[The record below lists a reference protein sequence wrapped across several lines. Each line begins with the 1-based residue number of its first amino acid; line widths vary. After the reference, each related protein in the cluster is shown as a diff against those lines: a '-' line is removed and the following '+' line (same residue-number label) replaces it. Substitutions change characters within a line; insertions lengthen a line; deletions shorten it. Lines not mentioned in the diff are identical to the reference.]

1 MWYGWARDWDRL
13 MGEPQISSPRALSPI
28 AGIEPGT
35 IPALAE
41 IGLAPDLCPQRQGGG
56 REAALDTL
64 DSFLAERG
72 ANYRREMS
80 SPVTA
85 FTACSRLSP
94 HLTWGTVSM
103 REVTQAAYARM
114 ADLRTQSS
122 REALTA
128 KGSMNSF
135 AGRLRWH
142 CHFMQKLECE
152 PRLEFKCLHRAYE
165 GLRPD
170 LPDQMRLKAWQRGE
184 TGFPFVDACMR
195 ALIATGWLNFRMRAM
210 LMSFASYQLWLP
222 WRASGEHLA
231 RVFTDYEPGIHWPQ
245 VQMQPGTTGMN
256 TLRIYNPVKQSQ
268 DQDPAGI
275 FIRRWVP
282 ELADVPAV
290 YLHEPWQWE
299 GPPSLLERTYPE
311 RIIDHVAAAKTA
323 RDQLWAVRK
332 KPASKTEAS
341 AVAEKHG
348 SRKDRGNASTGRRKS
363 KPKRSSS
370 QLSFDVWAHALT
382 IPYPHML

>member
-1 MWYGWARDWDRL
+1 M
-13 MGEPQISSPRALSPI
+13 
-28 AGIEPGT
+28 
-35 IPALAE
+35 
-41 IGLAPDLCPQRQGGG
+41 
-56 REAALDTL
+56 
-64 DSFLAERG
+64 
-72 ANYRREMS
+72 
-80 SPVTA
+80 
-85 FTACSRLSP
+85 
-94 HLTWGTVSM
+94 
-103 REVTQAAYARM
+103 
-114 ADLRTQSS
+114 
-122 REALTA
+122 
-128 KGSMNSF
+128 
-135 AGRLRWH
+135 
-142 CHFMQKLECE
+142 
-152 PRLEFKCLHRAYE
+152 
-165 GLRPD
+165 
-170 LPDQMRLKAWQRGE
+170 
-184 TGFPFVDACMR
+184 
-195 ALIATGWLNFRMRAM
+195 
-210 LMSFASYQLWLP
+210 
-222 WRASGEHLA
+222 
-231 RVFTDYEPGIHWPQ
+231 FTDYEPGIHWPQ

-299 GPPSLLERTYPE
+299 GAPSLLGRTYPE